1 MNAYF
6 DPLVSS
12 LLLLLESYMQQHQLL
27 LLLSEISA
35 DVVSLLLVGSHICT
49 KYARRVYFLFVLL
62 LFFVID
68 FKHRSQDLSLQHCVE
83 R

>member
-49 KYARRVYFLFVLL
+49 KYACRVYFLFVLL

-83 R
+83 H